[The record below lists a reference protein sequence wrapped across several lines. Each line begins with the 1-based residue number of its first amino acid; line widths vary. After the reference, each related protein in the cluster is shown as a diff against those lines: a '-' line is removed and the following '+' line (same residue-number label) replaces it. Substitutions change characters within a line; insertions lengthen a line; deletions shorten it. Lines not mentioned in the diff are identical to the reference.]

1 MGKKIMIQRFAVL
14 CVVAVAL
21 AGCGSLSEIVNDKAP
36 TQTYVLSFHAEN
48 AEASSWRTGPVILV
62 AAPKVWPGYDTSRI
76 AYTRQ
81 AFKLD
86 YFARNEWADH
96 PGRML
101 EPLLVKSLEGGG
113 RFSAVL
119 SESSGVRADL
129 RLDTE
134 IIRLQQEFDA
144 KSSQGRVTLR
154 AQLIDL
160 NRGKVLGTRQ
170 FTASAP
176 SNSQDPYGGVQ
187 AMNQALAR
195 VLRELAGFC
204 GEAVN
209 QPPR

>member
-1 MGKKIMIQRFAVL
+1 MAFAL
-14 CVVAVAL
+14 T
-21 AGCGSLSEIVNDKAP
+21 GCGSLSEIVNDKTP
-36 TQTYVLSFHAEN
+36 TQTYVLSSNPES
-48 AEASSWRTGPVILV
+48 AEATTRRAGLVILV

-101 EPLLVKSLEGGG
+101 EPLLVKTLEGSGQFG
-113 RFSAVL
+113 AVL
-119 SESSGVRADL
+119 SESSGVRTDL

-154 AQLIDL
+154 AQLVDL

-170 FTASAP
+170 FNASAP
-176 SNSQDPYGGVQ
+176 SKSQDPYGGVQ

-204 GEAVN
+204 GETVS
-209 QPPR
+209 QSTR